1 MNILDTIL
9 YLNPDAKCGVWECPR
24 EQYQGESEPVEINGC
39 LIDWNPTNTQPC
51 PTQAEL
57 EACDPAA
64 VAAYMNDI
72 REAQR
77 KSARDEQSK
86 KDLALVQSYLG
97 YKVNNPGVSFSEYL
111 DFLESASLEL

>member
-9 YLNPDAKCGVWECPR
+9 YLNPNAKCAVWECQR
-24 EQYQGESEPVEINGC
+24 AEYQGESEPLEINGY

-51 PTQAEL
+51 PTPAEL
-57 EACDPAA
+57 EACDPAI
-64 VAAYMNDI
+64 VASYTADM

-77 KSARDEQSK
+77 KSARDEESK
-86 KDLALVQSYLG
+86 KDLSLVQSYLG

-111 DFLESASLEL
+111 DFLEAASLEL